1 METVISLEPQHSV
14 CLGAEQEGPSSLSW
28 LAHSVPVP
36 SCWPS
41 TAPWATGQGSD
52 QAEVL
57 LGHISWPFLLSRQ
70 GSFPTL
76 PAPWLQK
83 ELNLQEAGILREAG
97 ILSSAFSFRTRLN
110 QKKPPSV
117 KATDRQDPSA
127 APDYLL
133 FSKTCFLRKLLLK

>member
-1 METVISLEPQHSV
+1 MMISLEIIKSV
-14 CLGAEQEGPSSLSW
+14 CILGAEQAEPSCPSW
-28 LAHSVPVP
+28 LAHPCP
-36 SCWPS
+36 C
-41 TAPWATGQGSD
+41 AGQGSD

-57 LGHISWPFLLSRQ
+57 LGHIFWPFLLSRQ
-70 GSFPTL
+70 SSFPTL
-76 PAPWLQK
+76 PAPRLHK

-97 ILSSAFSFRTRLN
+97 ILSLAFSFRTRLN

-127 APDYLL
+127 ASDYLL